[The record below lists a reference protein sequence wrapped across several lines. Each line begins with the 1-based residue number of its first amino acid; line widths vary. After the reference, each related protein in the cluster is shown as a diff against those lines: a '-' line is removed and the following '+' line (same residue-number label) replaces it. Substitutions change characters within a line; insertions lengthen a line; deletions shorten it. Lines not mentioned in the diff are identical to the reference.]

1 MANTYRAQTSLLDKF
16 TTVVGLSVVYSL
28 KRYQPTPKRKPSKNA
43 AGFGLKRTMGAGDVC
58 GLGVWRVRVHTWRT
72 CQKKPTWTS

>member
-43 AGFGLKRTMGAGDVC
+43 AGFGLKR
-58 GLGVWRVRVHTWRT
+58 
-72 CQKKPTWTS
+72 